1 MREVRVFV
9 ELALAPGD
17 TVTLATGPARHVA
30 RVLRLRAGATLVLF
44 NDQGGEF
51 SAVIESVRGEAV
63 TVNVLSHTSVERE
76 SPRPIVLLQGIAR
89 GERMDLIVQKATEL
103 GVTHILPINTA
114 RSVVQLDD
122 ARANKRQMHW
132 RSIAIAACEQCGRNR
147 LPHIAPVRDL
157 TDALS
162 ALQAIERLAIDQ
174 QAVDPSGTDPSRI
187 HVGERKEHGSRG
199 LLDPQSRLTLSQW
212 LTPAPAASSAISLL
226 IGPEGGLEDG
236 ERAMAEGH
244 GFTAVRLGP
253 RVLRTET
260 AALAA
265 LAAIQSRVGDFA

>member
-30 RVLRLRAGATLVLF
+30 RVLRLRAGATLALF

-103 GVTHILPINTA
+103 GVTHILPISTA

-122 ARANKRQMHW
+122 ARASKRQMHW

-174 QAVDPSGTDPSRI
+174 QAVDPSGTEPSRI
-187 HVGERKEHGSRG
+187 QVDEREKHSSRG

>member
-1 MREVRVFV
+1 
-9 ELALAPGD
+9 
-17 TVTLATGPARHVA
+17 
-30 RVLRLRAGATLVLF
+30 LVLF

-63 TVNVLSHTSVERE
+63 TVKVLSYTAVDRE
-76 SPRPIVLLQGIAR
+76 SPRPIVLLQGVAR

-103 GVTHILPINTA
+103 GVTHILPVNMA

-122 ARANKRQMHW
+122 ARASKRQMHW

-147 LPHIAPVRDL
+147 LPHIEPVREL
-157 TDALS
+157 ADALS
-162 ALQAIERLAIDQ
+162 ALH
-174 QAVDPSGTDPSRI
+174 GTDPSFI
-187 HVGERKEHGSRG
+187 KLGEQDKYGFRG

-226 IGPEGGLEDG
+226 VGPEGGLEDD
-236 ERAMAEGH
+236 ERAMAERH
-244 GFTAVRLGP
+244 GFTALRLGP

-265 LAAIQSRVGDFA
+265 LAAIQSLVGDFA